1 MASLREY
8 HWMSSMNETQ
18 APAPK
23 AQIPWKRALTELA
36 IALALV
42 IAAVMVGRTTDLQRK
57 AALDFGGARIEGT
70 VEPVDEPRTHRLTF
84 EGPGGAIHS
93 RRYEGSLGWQGW
105 WGDTE
110 TMTMVYHPDDPARFQ
125 PLGVSH
131 APGALALLLFSTG
144 FVVVM
149 RARYRLLAP
158 LRQSRRQPP
167 SSPPKSKGSGQ

>member
-1 MASLREY
+1 
-8 HWMSSMNETQ
+8 MSETHV
-18 APAPK
+18 PAAKP
-23 AQIPWKRALTELA
+23 QIPWKRALTEIA

-42 IAAVMVGRTTDLQRK
+42 IAAVMVGRATDLQRK
-57 AALDFGGARIEGT
+57 APLDFGGARAEGT
-70 VEPVDEPRTHRLTF
+70 VEPMDETHTYRLTF
-84 EGPGGAIHS
+84 EDPQGAIHG

-105 WGDTE
+105 WGDVE
-110 TMTMVYHPDDPARFQ
+110 TMTMVYHPDEPGLFQ

-131 APGALALLLFSTG
+131 APGAIALLLFSTG

-167 SSPPKSKGSGQ
+167 QPPKE

>member
-1 MASLREY
+1 
-8 HWMSSMNETQ
+8 MNETP
-18 APAPK
+18 ATAPK
-23 AQIPWKRALTELA
+23 PPIPWKRALTEIA
-36 IALALV
+36 IALGLV
-42 IAAVMVGRTTDLQRK
+42 ILAVIVGRAAELQRK

-70 VEPVDEPRTHRLTF
+70 AEPVVEEPRAYRLTF

-105 WGDTE
+105 WGDRQ
-110 TMTMVYHPDDPARFQ
+110 TMTMVYHPDDPALFQ
-125 PLGVSH
+125 PLGVSY
-131 APGALALLLFSTG
+131 APGAIALLLFSTG

-167 SSPPKSKGSGQ
+167 GRDSSQ